1 MTTVIDESTLHTMKL
16 RNVNK
21 VYAVNGQTLPV
32 LQNINLDI
40 PSGRFVSIVGA
51 SGCGKSTLLRLM
63 VGLDNDYTGQITID
77 DIAVKGPGRERAIVF
92 QDHRLFP
99 WLNVRA
105 NIALA
110 ISNLAISHEE
120 REARIAEQIGLVG
133 LKGFESA
140 YPHQLSGGMAQRAAI
155 ARALVSHPGIL
166 LMDEPFGALDAI
178 TRNYLQEE
186 LLRIWS
192 EQQVTAVIVTHDVEE
207 AIFLSDTVV
216 VMEPRPG
223 KIHCTIDIGLPR
235 PRDRASAEF
244 AALKQQ
250 IVRLLRE

>member
-1 MTTVIDESTLHTMKL
+1 MKL

-21 VYAVNGQTLPV
+21 VYAVDGQTLPV
-32 LQNINLDI
+32 LHNINLDI

-51 SGCGKSTLLRLM
+51 SGCGKSTLLRLI
-63 VGLDNDYTGQITID
+63 VGLDNDFSGQITID
-77 DIAVKGPGRERAIVF
+77 SVPVNGPGRERAIVF

-99 WLNVRA
+99 WLTVQG

-110 ISNLAISHEE
+110 IANLDITRQE
-120 REARIAEQIGLVG
+120 RDQRIAEQIALVG
-133 LKGFESA
+133 LKGFEAA

-155 ARALVSHPGIL
+155 ARALVSKPGIL
-166 LMDEPFGALDAI
+166 LMDEPFGALDSI
-178 TRNYLQEE
+178 TRTYLQEE

-192 EQQVTAVIVTHDVEE
+192 EQQVTAVVVTHDVEE

-223 KIHCTIDIGLPR
+223 KIHSAIDIDLPR
-235 PRDRASAEF
+235 PRDRASTEF
-244 AALKQQ
+244 ARLKQQ
-250 IVRLLRE
+250 IVQQLRK